1 MLRFNWVLIC
11 NFDKELKE
19 IVKFHKENLYGN
31 L

>member
-19 IVKFHKENLYGN
+19 IVKFHKENFIW
-31 L
+31 